1 MDYKD
6 NNKVNIVG
14 LLSENNVEQRSK
26 DGRNYVTGNIK
37 IQVAPDNIATINVFA
52 FEDTK
57 KGTKNPAYTQIMN
70 VCDKGVSLVA
80 CDGDITKA
88 TKIRAG
94 SCRLEEN
101 MFASRFNSSIV
112 STPRITGSFFTL
124 GANEEPKANF
134 SCGIFIKNI
143 KDEVNSEGEETGRLI
158 VEGVIEQYN
167 RWDVMNFIAESK
179 QAVDYIRGN
188 WSTGDT
194 VSISGKIIGKTI
206 TQKVSNEV
214 ENGFG
219 EPEEEI
225 RTYHRVEYIITSG
238 GEPKEDTFAYDK
250 TKVKEGLADRE
261 RRKAELI
268 EGVKKPAAKS
278 MADDDFGF

>member
-1 MDYKD
+1 MDYRD

-37 IQVAPDNIATINVFA
+37 IQVTPDNIVTINVFS

-70 VCDKGVSLVA
+70 VCEKGVSLAA

-101 MFASRFNSSIV
+101 MFASRFGGNVI
-112 STPRITGSFFTL
+112 STPRVTGSFFTL
-124 GANEEPKANF
+124 GASEDPKANF
-134 SCGIFIKNI
+134 SCGILIKNI
-143 KDEVNSEGEETGRLI
+143 KDEVDSEGEETGRLVI
-158 VEGVIEQYN
+158 EGVFEQYN
-167 RWDVMNFIAESK
+167 RWDVINFIAENK
-179 QAVDYIRGN
+179 QAVDYIRSN
-188 WSTGDT
+188 WSVGDT

-206 TQKVSNEV
+206 TQKISNEV

-225 RTYHRVEYIITSG
+225 RTYHRVEYVITSG
-238 GEPKEDTFAYDK
+238 GEPKEEEFAYDK
-250 TKVKEGLADRE
+250 AKVKEGLADRE
-261 RRKAELI
+261 RRKTELI
-268 EGVKKPAAKS
+268 EGAKKPAVKS
-278 MADDDFGF
+278 TADDDFGF